1 MHASL
6 PKINSHAS
14 TDASSST
21 AGPSSHMLDVGQEDL
36 EEIRK
41 VYEGW
46 AKSVAFEYCDLRS
59 EGEGAEGYRHVF
71 SKGAFSSSSYHF
83 SPNSRPD
90 LSDAN
95 PRRALLV
102 AQISSRSPANPS
114 PNDPSPSPKSSPSS
128 PPTSP
133 SASTAPSSYASTT
146 NESTSS
152 KHSSSALQA
161 RRTRTDAMSSTSSC
175 LPSELSSLFPSYLS
189 LLLLRSQE
197 IDSLTCCIFYPLR
210 TIQLQPNAAES
221 QDDDDQRRNVPT
233 QPEPLRRRQ
242 SLSLAPRHLAGPW
255 LG

>member
-114 PNDPSPSPKSSPSS
+114 PNDPSPSPKSSPSGLDGS
-128 PPTSP
+128 VFLRVDD
-133 SASTAPSSYASTT
+133 
-146 NESTSS
+146 ERVDVL
-152 KHSSSALQA
+152 KALVIGPA
-161 RRTRTDAMSSTSSC
+161 GTPYENGCYVFDIF
-175 LPSELSSLFPSYLS
+175 LP
-189 LLLLRSQE
+189 
-197 IDSLTCCIFYPLR
+197 
-210 TIQLQPNAAES
+210 AE
-221 QDDDDQRRNVPT
+221 
-233 QPEPLRRRQ
+233 
-242 SLSLAPRHLAGPW
+242 
-255 LG
+255 